1 MNRSTI
7 KLYLPLVSWNVYSIF
22 TILCHLFGFYTYDLT
37 QSDYL
42 RMGVFLVLLHAALAI
57 GYSIGIKRTTK
68 LNVAKLAELFP
79 VIKGLAILLSLVYIA
94 STVFSVY
101 RHGLSGLARESLAEA
116 RTVWITDYQGTG
128 LGHVVLIGSIGVPF
142 LYVLGLLYWKNL
154 TSVEKVLYVTLLILG
169 FLLPYLGGARSGFY
183 AMLVYA
189 ISALMLRWVR
199 EAKQKYYFNTRISVV
214 FMGILLLAFMLY
226 SATVTISRL
235 GVGSERDEYYT
246 KLLNSTELSSSLKI
260 NHPLLLALPRPV
272 APAIIEGSFYFGH
285 SYYALAKSLSL
296 EFRGSGF
303 GLANSDFM
311 IRNFERYF
319 GGGLAELNYFYR
331 LAREHGYSTSLWG
344 TAYIWLASDIT
355 FPGVIV
361 IFGLFG
367 ILLGEVWRS
376 CISHGDI
383 FASFCFI
390 WLTQFGS
397 LVHVAY
403 ITGDYGAFVG
413 FYGSILL
420 FLKTRVRLRA

>member
-1 MNRSTI
+1 MNRSAI
-7 KLYLPLVSWNVYSIF
+7 KLYLPLVSWNGYSAF
-22 TILCHLFGFYTYDLT
+22 TILCHFFGFYTYDL
-37 QSDYL
+37 SKADYM
-42 RMGVFLVLLHAALAI
+42 RMGVFLILLHAALAI
-57 GYSIGIKRTTK
+57 GYNVGINRTTR
-68 LNVAKLAELFP
+68 LNASKITALFP
-79 VIKGLAILLSLVYIA
+79 AVKALAIILSLVYIGA
-94 STVFSVY
+94 TLFSVY

-116 RTVWITDYQGTG
+116 RSVWITDYQGTG

-142 LYVLGLLYWKNL
+142 LYILGLLYWKNL
-154 TSVEKVLYVTLLILG
+154 TILERVIYFALLILG

-199 EAKQKYYFNTRISVV
+199 ESRQKYYFNTRISLV
-214 FMGILLLAFMLY
+214 FICILLLAFMLY

-246 KLLNSTELSSSLKI
+246 KLLNSSELSSSLKMD
-260 NHPLLLALPRPV
+260 HPLLLALPRPV
-272 APAIIEGSFYFGH
+272 APAVIEGSFYFGH

-311 IRNFERYF
+311 VRNFERHF

-344 TAYIWLASDIT
+344 TAYIWLASDVT
-355 FPGVIV
+355 FPGVV
-361 IFGLFG
+361 LIFGLFG
-367 ILLGEVWRS
+367 VLLGEVWRS
-376 CISHGDI
+376 CISQGDI

-413 FYGSILL
+413 FYGSIFM
-420 FLKTRVRLRA
+420 FLRTRVRLSA